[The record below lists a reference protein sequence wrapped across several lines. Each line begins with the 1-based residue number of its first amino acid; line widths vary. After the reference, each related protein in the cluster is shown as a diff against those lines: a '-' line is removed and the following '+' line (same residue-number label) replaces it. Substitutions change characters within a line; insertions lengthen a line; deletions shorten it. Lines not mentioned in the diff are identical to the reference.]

1 MNTNYRFASV
11 LRLIEQGLALRKQ
24 FLTITPERVNALCT
38 VADYMEQVAPQ
49 MMREFYEFQF
59 QFPETARF
67 FEQYAAHH
75 RLSLSELR
83 TRLENAQL
91 EYFLQIFREARA
103 GGRFG
108 LDFMKKRLVI
118 GHLHNKINLP
128 VKWYLGSYA
137 LYVELLKKYLLQ
149 SSEIDYEVA
158 CEAMA
163 AILTV
168 FLYDMQAFIDSF
180 LVMLLGDLC
189 VDTQRSEVASAM
201 NEITAHFNEIR
212 AAFKQSI
219 SETTQVG
226 SRSAQASDDL
236 ATTADQT
243 KQVMSDTNTL
253 RRIFETITQ
262 IVEPREQDH
271 RQILGQLESQ
281 VHQLM
286 RELDQ
291 AHRESITDPL
301 TALYNRRALEEYL
314 RHTIDLNRLFGYSA
328 TMLLI
333 DIDHFKQV
341 NDAHGH
347 AVGDAVLQAVA
358 ERIMRVC
365 KRKSDF
371 AARYGGEEF
380 VVILRETTLREAQ
393 RIAQQLLEQIRKHPI
408 LVADVGA
415 IHVTVSIGV
424 SELQSHES
432 AEAWFR
438 RTDMLLYQAKHAGRD
453 CVIA

>member
-59 QFPETARF
+59 QLPETARF
-67 FEQYAAHH
+67 FEQYAAQNH
-75 RLSLSELR
+75 LSLSQLR

-108 LDFMKKRLVI
+108 LDFMEKRLVI

-168 FLYDMQAFIDSF
+168 FLYDIQAVIDSF
-180 LVMLLGDLC
+180 IVMLLSDLC

-219 SETTQVG
+219 SDRAGRAGRTMGSAAQRGG
-226 SRSAQASDDL
+226 SRAERDPA
-236 ATTADQT
+236 
-243 KQVMSDTNTL
+243 
-253 RRIFETITQ
+253 IF
-262 IVEPREQDH
+262 PRERPH
-271 RQILGQLESQ
+271 
-281 VHQLM
+281 
-286 RELDQ
+286 
-291 AHRESITDPL
+291 
-301 TALYNRRALEEYL
+301 
-314 RHTIDLNRLFGYSA
+314 
-328 TMLLI
+328 
-333 DIDHFKQV
+333 
-341 NDAHGH
+341 
-347 AVGDAVLQAVA
+347 
-358 ERIMRVC
+358 
-365 KRKSDF
+365 
-371 AARYGGEEF
+371 
-380 VVILRETTLREAQ
+380 
-393 RIAQQLLEQIRKHPI
+393 
-408 LVADVGA
+408 GA
-415 IHVTVSIGV
+415 IHGRGI
-424 SELQSHES
+424 
-432 AEAWFR
+432 AEPSPPPSKRGTARVLCLAFS
-438 RTDMLLYQAKHAGRD
+438 TAQAAPAPTHHQAG
-453 CVIA
+453 A